1 MSQGLREILR
11 GERDH
16 FTMEYPCHSPTEK
29 RWFKAEVRPIKNT
42 LLPGAVVMHMDI
54 SDKKS
59 AELERSKITN
69 DLIQRNRD
77 LEQFAFIISH
87 NLRAPTANII
97 GLTDCLQDNTLT
109 YEERKELMEG
119 LASSVA
125 GLDVIIKDINTIL
138 QIKREI
144 NEKKEIVN
152 FSTLVSN
159 IIKSDGVMS
168 GNPDVHIE
176 IDFSEVDQIFSLKVY
191 LHSIFSNLISNSI
204 KYRKF
209 NEKLNIRISSKI
221 ADEKIILTFKDNG
234 LGIDLNTKG
243 DKIFGLYNRFHS
255 HVEGKGMGLFMVKT
269 QVEAIGG
276 KISVVSEVNQGTEFT
291 IILDI

>member
-1 MSQGLREILR
+1 
-11 GERDH
+11 
-16 FTMEYPCHSPTEK
+16 
-29 RWFKAEVRPIKNT
+29 
-42 LLPGAVVMHMDI
+42 MHMDI